1 MHSAIPNGIFTAK
14 LTKLHSA
21 HLSDRPADAVSP
33 LIYWRTRRPDQMCRK
48 DSASIRFALS
58 GSQLDCE
65 NRWLHAILGDGEG
78 DETVA
83 MHICLRQIKS
93 HPIDAPEVDLAVSAT
108 LANALLG
115 KPTSAIFLSWVL
127 AHRAKIDPRCAL
139 YSDLWL
145 LADF

>member
-1 MHSAIPNGIFTAK
+1 MHSAIPNGIFTATFTN
-14 LTKLHSA
+14 LDSA

-58 GSQLDCE
+58 GSRLDCE
-65 NRWLHAILGDGEG
+65 SRWLRAILGDGDG

-83 MHICLRQIKS
+83 MHICLRQIKN

-115 KPTSAIFLSWVL
+115 KSTSAIFLSWVL
-127 AHRAKIDPRCAL
+127 KYRAKIDPRCAL